1 MTGRAWRTWT
11 LSFLIV
17 AGIAAPA
24 LQAQLVVKLSA
35 QTVAEFNHY
44 VTDVESQ
51 MKDRW
56 EGKKNFLVIDDNKPE
71 KERVLGG
78 EVFIEQMNNGKPL
91 SVKDGL
97 IHDWRGAI
105 FIPHTSVQRVV
116 ALLEDFDHHQDIYPE
131 VSESHTLNRNGTS
144 VRGVWR
150 LKQKGL
156 VPVILDVNEDVT
168 YSQLSPGKWK
178 GAAYA
183 RNITEVDTA
192 LFSRGKKFPLGEGHG
207 YLWKLYGYW
216 SLQAINGGVLAEC
229 RTLSLSRDIP
239 QGLNWAV
246 GPYVEKQPRESL
258 TSTLE
263 NTRKAAQK

>member
-1 MTGRAWRTWT
+1 MTGRAWHKWT
-11 LSFLIV
+11 FTFLIGTSLAV
-17 AGIAAPA
+17 PR

-35 QTVAEFNHY
+35 QTVTEFNRY

-51 MKDRW
+51 MNDRW
-56 EGKKNFLVIDDNKPE
+56 KAKKNFLLLDDNVSE
-71 KERVLGG
+71 KQRVLAG
-78 EVFIEQMNNGKPL
+78 EVFIKQMNNGQPV

-97 IHDWRGAI
+97 IHDWVGAV
-105 FIPHTSVQRVV
+105 FIPHASAEQVV
-116 ALLEDFDHHQDIYPE
+116 ALLEDFDRHQDIYPE
-131 VSESHTLNRNGTS
+131 VSESHTLNRKGAI
-144 VRGVWR
+144 VIGAWR

-156 VPVILDVNEDVT
+156 VPVILDVKEDVT
-168 YSQLSPGKWK
+168 FSQLAPGKWK

-183 RNITEVDTA
+183 RDITEVDTA

-207 YLWKLYGYW
+207 YLWRLYGYW
-216 SLQAINGGVLAEC
+216 SLQATNSGVLAEC

-263 NTRKAAQK
+263 NTRKAAQQ